1 MAFVFNPLSGNFD
14 IDNTTGATGPVGPQG
29 PAGATGPAGPAG
41 PTGSTGA
48 TGPAGPTGATGPT
61 GPTPSTAITQ
71 NAQTSAYTL
80 VASDEGKH
88 ISITTGGVTVP
99 QNVFSVGEAIGIYN
113 NSSSVQT
120 ITQGTGVTLCIAGA
134 NTAGNK
140 TLAGYGFMT
149 LLCVS
154 SNKFILVGQGVG

>member
-1 MAFVFNPLSGNFD
+1 MTSVNIATSSNKAIISQDDASVVTVSTVGP
-14 IDNTTGATGPVGPQG
+14 TGAAGTTG

-41 PTGSTGA
+41 P
-48 TGPAGPTGATGPT
+48 AGPTGATGPT
-61 GPTPSTAITQ
+61 VDTTITQ

-80 VASDEGKH
+80 AASDEHKH

-99 QNVFSVGEAIGIYN
+99 PSVFSAGEAVGIYN
-113 NSSSVQT
+113 DSGSDQT
-120 ITQGTGVTLCIAGA
+120 ITQGTGVTLCIAGT

-149 LLCVS
+149 LLCVA
-154 SNKFILVGQGVG
+154 SNKFVIVGQGVS